1 MDIQVATLCDSA
13 VDYNGK
19 LCVIGTFDQI
29 FARQVPVVHPQCSLA
44 IRLCFKPGDEGQHK
58 LGIAFIDEDGQ
69 PLIKPFE
76 PVMEVRLPQENI
88 FITRNIVLNLQG
100 LKFEKA
106 GTHEIQISIDGQ
118 LLVSVPL
125 RVVIVQDPNQP
136 AAPQPQA

>member
-1 MDIQVATLCDSA
+1 MDIHVATLCDSA

-44 IRLCFKPGDEGQHK
+44 LRLCFKSGDEGQHK
-58 LGIAFIDEDGQ
+58 LGIAFVDEDGH
-69 PLIKPFE
+69 PIINRFE

-106 GTHEIQISIDGQ
+106 GTHEVQISLDGH
-118 LLVSVPL
+118 LLCSLPL
-125 RVVIVQDPNQP
+125 RVVLVEGD
-136 AAPQPQA
+136 QAGQSGHG